1 MGNVPAKE
9 GRSRSSTFSGTGAE
23 IVTRS
28 ARRNTTSSADVKKL
42 LRKLEE
48 KDRLREKHWRDLV
61 VRLHENVD
69 GGYLAPYG
77 TYKSN
82 LDFDTE
88 VVRRLVINRQLAP
101 FYTPLNDFDPTWTT
115 EELLVILSQ
124 LPLHSI
130 EDAYS
135 DAELE
140 EDDVDNH
147 KIHKSNNYYRRQEQ
161 KRKLKHL
168 METAKQAQKEE
179 ETALLHQKMLLKQG
193 GQVSSSLPSKDL
205 LLRLYSDALECP
217 ICFLY
222 YPSNLNISR
231 CCLQPICTECF
242 VQIKRLDPHPPHD
255 DALNQ
260 SNGDSLPHTLIS
272 EPAHC
277 PYCAMA
283 DFGVIYDPLS
293 DLRTGINGKCS
304 PGEYRMPEHS
314 DAKSDVQSVKKRPR
328 RKSMAATDPG
338 IITVDNIRPDW
349 EQKLISAKNKLARKA
364 AAASAIHA
372 SNLILNGDDSQ
383 TSSQQSRLRL
393 RNSGGQTYNTIE
405 ERMIEEALRLS
416 LLDEEERR
424 RKERENLLKD

>member
-9 GRSRSSTFSGTGAE
+9 GRSRSSTYSGTASDYA
-23 IVTRS
+23 TRTT
-28 ARRNTTSSADVKKL
+28 RRRTTSLADLKK

-69 GGYLAPYG
+69 GGFLAPYG
-77 TYKSN
+77 TYKLN
-82 LDFDTE
+82 LDFDTD

-101 FYTPLNDFDPTWTT
+101 FYTPLNDFDPSWTSK
-115 EELLVILSQ
+115 ELLVITSQ
-124 LPLHSI
+124 LPLHSL

-135 DAELE
+135 DGELE
-140 EDDVDNH
+140 EDDVDKH
-147 KIHKSNNYYRRQEQ
+147 KIHKSSNFYRRQEQ
-161 KRKLKHL
+161 KRKLKL
-168 METAKQAQKEE
+168 LIEAAKEAQKEE
-179 ETALLHQKMLLKQG
+179 EALLLQQKINVKEG
-193 GQVSSSLPSKDL
+193 GPISASLPSQDL
-205 LLRLYSDALECP
+205 LLRLYSNALECP

-260 SNGDSLPHTLIS
+260 PNGDSLPHTLIS
-272 EPAHC
+272 EPASC
-277 PYCAMA
+277 PYCAMT
-283 DFGVIYDPLS
+283 DFGVIYDLPNDLS
-293 DLRTGINGKCS
+293 TGINGKCS
-304 PGEYRMPEHS
+304 PSEYRRPDVDSNSTH
-314 DAKSDVQSVKKRPR
+314 SDVQPTPRPR

-338 IITVDNIRPDW
+338 IVTVDMIRPDW
-349 EQKLISAKNKLARKA
+349 EQKLSSAKSKLARKA

-372 SNLILNGDDSQ
+372 SNLIIDGDDSQ
-383 TSSQQSRLRL
+383 GSSSSRRARL
-393 RNSGGQTYNTIE
+393 ESMGGRTYQTME

-416 LLDEEERR
+416 LLDEEERQ
-424 RKERENLLKD
+424 RKERNKLLGQ

>member
-9 GRSRSSTFSGTGAE
+9 GRSRSSTFSGTGTE
-23 IVTRS
+23 VITRS

-42 LRKLEE
+42 LKKLEE

-88 VVRRLVINRQLAP
+88 VVRRLVVNRLLAP

-179 ETALLHQKMLLKQG
+179 DAALLHQKMLLKQG

-260 SNGDSLPHTLIS
+260 PNGDSLPHTLIS

-283 DFGVIYDPLS
+283 NFGVIYDPLS

-328 RKSMAATDPG
+328 RKSMAATDAG
-338 IITVDNIRPDW
+338 IVTVDTIRPDW

-372 SNLILNGDDSQ
+372 SNLIINGNDSQ
-383 TSSQQSRLRL
+383 TSSQQSRVRL

-424 RKERENLLKD
+424 RKEREKLLKD